1 MPDDPEKAMSVL
13 MEDLLSE
20 VKTPVAAQKQ

>member
-13 MEDLLSE
+13 MEDLMSE
-20 VKTPVAAQKQ
+20 VKPPVATQEQ